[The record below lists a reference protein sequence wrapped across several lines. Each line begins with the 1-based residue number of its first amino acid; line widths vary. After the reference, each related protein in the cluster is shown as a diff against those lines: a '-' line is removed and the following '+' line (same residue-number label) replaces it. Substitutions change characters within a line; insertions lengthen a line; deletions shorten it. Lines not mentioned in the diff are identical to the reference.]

1 MVKLDKNELLKIA
14 ELSALK
20 LNENELEL
28 FAQQLQ
34 TILNYTKE
42 LDQVKLTDKITLT
55 KNVNF
60 FRKDIAKQQDSK
72 LLLELAPKKKNG
84 YFVVPK
90 ILN

>member
-1 MVKLDKNELLKIA
+1 MVKLDKSELLKIA

-72 LLLELAPKKKNG
+72 RLLELAPKKKNG

>member
-42 LDQVKLTDKITLT
+42 LDQVKLTENVTFT

-72 LLLELAPKKKNG
+72 PLLEQAPKRKNG

>member
-1 MVKLDKNELLKIA
+1 MIKLDKNELLKIA

-55 KNVNF
+55 KNANF

-72 LLLELAPKKKNG
+72 PLLELAPKRKNG
-84 YFVVPK
+84 YFVIPK
-90 ILN
+90 VLN